1 MSKNRR
7 ERLPQKFWNRRG
19 FTPTGPSN
27 SLSKAGWAIRG
38 AIIVGFTILLVVICF
53 LGRSQP
59 GPQVSLHQ
67 PAKTRVVADFD
78 FQFASEVLTERIKQQ
93 RREEV
98 SPVYTVE
105 TRPLER
111 FEQSINRINA
121 NFQEAETGG
130 LFLREEDGRF
140 DPETVEQF
148 IGQQLEEEGLDI
160 PVAAMVEFL
169 TTTSQ
174 TERSRF
180 LQTAF
185 SALRAIHRNGIVRAD
200 DPNFEATAGYQ
211 SVRIFIDGEGVTR
224 FTVLR
229 LTEARN
235 DLRVRLG
242 VPGISDRMANILFAI
257 FSEGL
262 TENLV
267 FSREATRERRDR
279 AAQQVEPVVVR
290 IAEGET
296 MIEPGQIA
304 GPLEVEKIQQYRI
317 HEDRLARDQF
327 LLDPFLRERILLTIL
342 IVIISLLIARLLYP
356 KSMEQPR
363 RMALLGLVVLLNL
376 VLIRLLLE
384 IGDSTALIENPDLA
398 TALPFAAPF
407 ALAALTVT
415 ILLGPVPGTLSA
427 LLVSLLFGLMAGDT
441 LTTFLAALT
450 ASLVG
455 IYFCRDARL
464 RSNVVKAAL
473 LTGASFALITVLFGL
488 FDGTSLGLLY
498 RQAIGPLVTG
508 FLTGVLVLGLLPFFE
523 NTFRLTT
530 DITLLEYTDFNHPL
544 LRRMQLDAP
553 GSYHHSLMVANLAE
567 NAAAAIGANP
577 LLCRACSL
585 FHDIG
590 KLVKPEYFTENQQN
604 GHNPL
609 LDTNPSMSALI
620 IKRHVKE
627 GVELARQYRLPHV
640 FVDII
645 QQHHG
650 STLIKY
656 FYIEAL
662 NRKRQDKDLFLFPD
676 LAKVEGENIDE
687 STYRY
692 DGPRPRFVESAIIF
706 FADSVEAASR
716 SLKKVNAQS
725 VDELIDLIFQDRMD
739 DRQLDLCPLTLE
751 QIAIVKRVFSRTIL
765 NSLHARISYPAGEN
779 EAAESGE
786 KRKLPADGKP
796 AH

>member
-1 MSKNRR
+1 MSKTRR
-7 ERLPQKFWNRRG
+7 ERLPQKFWSRRG
-19 FTPTGPSN
+19 FSPKSQAS
-27 SLSKAGWAIRG
+27 SLSKGDWAIRG
-38 AIIVGFTILLVVICF
+38 GIIAGFTILIVVICF

-59 GPQVSLHQ
+59 GPQVTLNQ
-67 PAKTRVVADFD
+67 PAKTRVVADFS
-78 FQFASEVLTERIKQQ
+78 FEFTSEILTERIKQQ

-98 SPVYTVE
+98 SPVYNVE
-105 TRPLER
+105 TQPLER
-111 FEQSINRINA
+111 FEQAINRINA
-121 NFQEAETGG
+121 NFQEAEAEGH
-130 LFLREEDGRF
+130 FLREEDGRF
-140 DPETVEQF
+140 DPELVEQF
-148 IGQQLEEEGLDI
+148 MAEQLNTEGLNI
-160 PVAAMVEFL
+160 PLGAMMEFF
-169 TTTSQ
+169 TITSH

-200 DPNFEATAGYQ
+200 DPNFEAAAGYQ
-211 SVRIFIDGEGVTR
+211 SVRIFIDGAGMTR

-229 LTEARN
+229 LPEARN

-242 VPGISDRMANILFAI
+242 VPGISDHMASILYAI

-267 FSREATRERRDR
+267 FNREATRERRER
-279 AAQQVEPVVVR
+279 AAQQVDPVIVR
-290 IAEGET
+290 VFEGET

-304 GPLEVEKIQQYRI
+304 GPLEIEKIQQYRF
-317 HEDRLARDQF
+317 HEDRLSRDQF
-327 LLDPFLRERILLTIL
+327 LVDPFLRERILLTIL
-342 IVIISLLIARLLYP
+342 IVIISLLTARLLYP

-376 VLIRLLLE
+376 ILIRLLLE
-384 IGDSTALIENPDLA
+384 IGDSGALIEDPDMA
-398 TALPFAAPF
+398 AALPFAAPF

-427 LLVSLLFGLMAGDT
+427 LLVSLLYGLMAGDT
-441 LTTFLAALT
+441 LTNFLAALT

-473 LTGASFALITVLFGL
+473 LAGASFALVTVLFGL
-488 FDGTSLGLLY
+488 FEGTSLGLLY

-508 FLTGVLVLGLLPFFE
+508 FLTGVVVLGILPFFE

-530 DITLLEYTDFNHPL
+530 DITLLEYTDFNHPI
-544 LRRMQLDAP
+544 LRRMQIEAP

-590 KLVKPEYFTENQQN
+590 KLVKPEYFTENQQS

-627 GVELARQYRLPHV
+627 GVELARQYRLPKV
-640 FVDII
+640 FIDII

-650 STLIKY
+650 TTLIKY

-662 NRKRQDKDLFLFPD
+662 NRKRQDKDLLLFPD
-676 LAKVEGENIDE
+676 LAKVEGDAIDE

-692 DGPRPRFVESAIIF
+692 DGPRPNFVESAVIF

-725 VDELIDLIFQDRMD
+725 IDELLDLIFQDRVD

-751 QIAIVKRVFSRTIL
+751 QIAIIKRVFSRTIL
-765 NSLHARISYPAGEN
+765 NSLHARVAYPAGED
-779 EAAESGE
+779 ERGAGSEDPPSIDARPLS
-786 KRKLPADGKP
+786 
-796 AH
+796 